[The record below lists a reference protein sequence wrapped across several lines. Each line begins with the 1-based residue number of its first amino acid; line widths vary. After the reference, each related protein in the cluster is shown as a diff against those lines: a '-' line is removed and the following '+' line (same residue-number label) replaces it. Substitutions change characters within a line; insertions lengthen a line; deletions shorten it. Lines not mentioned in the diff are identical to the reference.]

1 MTDIYKKKII
11 ITKNKKNDNN
21 GNKGIK
27 IISKN
32 FNIFSDV
39 SNNVYN
45 QREFRDKNTDIIN
58 NEIKN
63 KIILSYKIKTQQ
75 QSAGTSVNTIDIFN
89 LITKYNLKNNIKHFY
104 YYKNGSRIIF
114 TKSNASVSNDLY
126 LVDFSGVEIE
136 NKKKWYVKINNKE
149 VSSEEIKDN
158 SFIELNYNF
167 YNKYENSD
175 YYKFKFRDFI
185 DLSNILNISSRETY
199 NNDYQITYNNI
210 ELSNNFLDNSY
221 INYNKSDFE
230 TIYCLS
236 VNSVNVLT
244 KPSSTSSSTL
254 LQDICDNLLIYNKLG
269 NNTIINVD
277 YNNVPPTNLPTN
289 YRLNDI
295 SINFEIIKTP
305 NIYSKYYGK
314 ILLNSN
320 FTYLNTNVLGNNT
333 NIPGSLNL
341 SLNDNSKVYLSLGN
355 GITGLT
361 QKKIFNNIKFTTDN
375 VNLNKI
381 RKINFT
387 NPANIRSKSSNYNN
401 DYLLNDL
408 SYNDNETNIFS
419 VIKKLP
425 RDGPTGLSNKVEDI
439 SLINFFSSI
448 SNDSDISKNIFL
460 TGLKNIEVSNNNIN
474 YDFFDNSYNLSKVG
488 ISNDTIIKSNNDFRI
503 IITPSNITS
512 PNYNINYDFRYNYD
526 DEAFSTLLLTFTYN
540 DSQNSIYNMPLNFY
554 KAILSNE
561 YITLE
566 AGDFK
571 DVACIFVYH
580 DPEDSATN
588 IKYTYPNN
596 NIQVITDITIDNLSK
611 AIELLPNAKS
621 GTSNSI
627 FIPAKNGSN
636 LSKKQIQG
644 LIGFGKEGIPRLL
657 SIEPYD
663 DNSRVGRGFN
673 NQFNLNDGTLD
684 PSNLKLTNSEIVA
697 LKYNSQKHISQK
709 QTNNITNK
717 RNFADLVKSSAR
729 SRNINLNAPSS
740 CSNEPPNIPKEKYYT
755 PFRMFKTN
763 KGNYLRSGK

>member
-1 MTDIYKKKII
+1 MTDIDKKII

-27 IISKN
+27 IISRN
-32 FNIFSDV
+32 FNIFPDV

-45 QREFRDKNTDIIN
+45 QREFRDENTKIIN

-75 QSAGTSVNTIDIFN
+75 QSGGTSVNTIDFFN

-114 TKSNASVSNDLY
+114 TKSNAKVSNDLY
-126 LVDFSGVEIE
+126 LVDFSQTIIDNGEII
-136 NKKKWYVKINNKE
+136 NDWYVKINNKE
-149 VSSEEIKDN
+149 VSFEEIKDN

-167 YNKYENSD
+167 YNKYKNSD
-175 YYKFKFRDFI
+175 YYNFKFRDFI
-185 DLSNILNISSRETY
+185 DLNNILNISSRQTY
-199 NNDYQITYNNI
+199 NNAYQITYNNI

-221 INYNKSDFE
+221 INYNINDFQ

-236 VNSVNVLT
+236 DNSVNALT
-244 KPSSTSSSTL
+244 KPSSTSTL

-277 YNNVPPTNLPTN
+277 YKNILVSDVS
-289 YRLNDI
+289 LNDI

-333 NIPGSLNL
+333 NIPDFLNN
-341 SLNDNSKVYLSLGN
+341 SSKVYLSLGN

-361 QKKIFNNIKFTTDN
+361 QKKLFNNIKFTRDN
-375 VNLNKI
+375 DNLNKI
-381 RKINFT
+381 RKINF
-387 NPANIRSKSSNYNN
+387 SSSINYDNSIKDYSFN
-401 DYLLNDL
+401 YLLNDS

-448 SNDSDISKNIFL
+448 SNNDINKNIFL

-474 YDFFDNSYNLSKVG
+474 YNFFDNSYNLSNVG

-512 PNYNINYDFRYNYD
+512 PNYNIKYDFRYNYNS
-526 DEAFSTLLLTFTYN
+526 EAFSTLLLTFTYS
-540 DSQNSIYNMPLNFY
+540 DSLNRISKVPLNFY

-571 DVACIFVYH
+571 DVACIFIYH
-580 DPEDSATN
+580 DPYDEATD
-588 IKYTYPNN
+588 ISFRYPNN
-596 NIQVITDITIDNLSK
+596 NIQVIDNITIDNLSK
-611 AIELLPNAKS
+611 AIELLPNANTA
-621 GTSNSI
+621 TSNSI
-627 FIPAKNGSN
+627 FIPARNGSN

-663 DNSRVGRGFN
+663 DNFRVGRGFN

-684 PSNLKLTNSEIVA
+684 PSNLKLTNSEVVA
-697 LKYNSQKHISQK
+697 LKYNSQKHSSQK

-729 SRNINLNAPSS
+729 SRNVNLDTPIS
-740 CSNEPPNIPKEKYYT
+740 CNNEPPNIPKEKYYT

>member
-1 MTDIYKKKII
+1 MTIIDKRII
-11 ITKNKKNDNN
+11 ITKNNKNGIN
-21 GNKGIK
+21 GNNGIK

-32 FNIFSDV
+32 FNIFSKINRDSDENKYYDINEFH
-39 SNNVYN
+39 SNIN
-45 QREFRDKNTDIIN
+45 QDI
-58 NEIKN
+58 IKN
-63 KIILSYKIKTQQ
+63 KIILSYKYY
-75 QSAGTSVNTIDIFN
+75 GTSIGTDTNIRDTN

-114 TKSNASVSNDLY
+114 TKSNAEVSNDLY
-126 LVDFSGVEIE
+126 LVDFSQTNIDDKVI
-136 NKKKWYVKINNKE
+136 NNWYVKINNKE
-149 VSSEEIKDN
+149 VSSQEIRDT

-167 YNKYENSD
+167 YNKYKNSD
-175 YYKFKFRDFI
+175 YYNFKFRDFI
-185 DLSNILNISSRETY
+185 DLSNILNISSKETY

-221 INYNKSDFE
+221 INYNINDFQ

-236 VNSVNVLT
+236 DNSINILN
-244 KPSSTSSSTL
+244 PSISN
-254 LQDICDNLLIYNKLG
+254 DIYDISDNILIYNKLN
-269 NNTIINVD
+269 NNTTININYKTD
-277 YNNVPPTNLPTN
+277 NNS
-289 YRLNDI
+289 LNDI

-320 FTYLNTNVLGNNT
+320 FTYLNTNVLGNNS
-333 NIPGSLNL
+333 NIPEF
-341 SLNDNSKVYLSLGN
+341 LNDNDKVYLSLGN

-375 VNLNKI
+375 TNLNKI
-381 RKINFT
+381 KKINFT
-387 NPANIRSKSSNYNN
+387 DSSNSSNIRNRSSNYNN
-401 DYLLNDL
+401 NYLLNDS

-425 RDGPTGLSNKVEDI
+425 KDGPTGLSNKVQDI

-448 SNDSDISKNIFL
+448 SGNISKNIFL
-460 TGLKNIEVSNNNIN
+460 TGFKNIEVSNNNIN
-474 YDFFDNSYNLSKVG
+474 YDFFDTSYNSTNVG
-488 ISNDTIIKSNNDFRI
+488 ISNDTIIKSLDEFSI
-503 IITPSNITS
+503 VITPSKFTH
-512 PNYNINYDFRYNYD
+512 PTYNIKYDFRYNYNS
-526 DEAFSTLLLTFTYN
+526 EAFSTLLLTFTYS
-540 DSQNSIYNMPLNFY
+540 DYQNNISKVPLNFY
-554 KAILSNE
+554 KAILSNK

-571 DVACIFVYH
+571 DVACIFIYH
-580 DPEDSATN
+580 DPKIGGISFE
-588 IKYTYPNN
+588 YPNN
-596 NIQVITDITIDNLSK
+596 NIQVIDNITIDNLSK

-627 FIPAKNGSN
+627 FIPARNGSN

-663 DNSRVGRGFN
+663 DNSRIGRGFN

-684 PSNLKLTNSEIVA
+684 PANLKLTNSEVVA
-697 LKYNSQKHISQK
+697 LKYNSQKHSSQK

-717 RNFADLVKSSAR
+717 RNFADLVKSSSR

>member
-1 MTDIYKKKII
+1 MSDIDKKII
-11 ITKNKKNDNN
+11 ITKNNKNDNN

-32 FNIFSDV
+32 LNIFSDI
-39 SNNVYN
+39 SINSDGNKYYN
-45 QREFRDKNTDIIN
+45 IDKFNSVHHNI
-58 NEIKN
+58 IKN
-63 KIILSYKIKTQQ
+63 KIILSYKYRVQ
-75 QSAGTSVNTIDIFN
+75 GTKGDTNIRYSN

-126 LVDFSGVEIE
+126 LVDFSGVEIGD
-136 NKKKWYVKINNKE
+136 KKDWYVKINNKE
-149 VSSEEIKDN
+149 VSSNEIKDN

-167 YNKYENSD
+167 YNKYKNSD
-175 YYKFKFRDFI
+175 YYNFKFRDFI
-185 DLSNILNISSRETY
+185 DLSNILNISSRQTY
-199 NNDYQITYNNI
+199 NENYQITYKNI

-221 INYNKSDFE
+221 INYNIRDFQ

-236 VNSVNVLT
+236 DNSVNVLT

-269 NNTIINVD
+269 NNTIINLD
-277 YNNVPPTNLPTN
+277 YNNYSRNN

-333 NIPGSLNL
+333 NIPASLNL

-361 QKKIFNNIKFTTDN
+361 QKNLFNNIKFTTDDK
-375 VNLNKI
+375 NLNKI

-425 RDGPTGLSNKVEDI
+425 RDGATGLSNKVEDI
-439 SLINFFSSI
+439 ELINFFISI
-448 SNDSDISKNIFL
+448 SNTDINKNIFL

-474 YDFFDNSYNLSKVG
+474 YDFFDNSYNLSNVE
-488 ISNDTIIKSNNDFRI
+488 ISNDTIIKSKEEFRI
-503 IITPSNITS
+503 ITTPSNFIS
-512 PNYNINYDFRYNYD
+512 PNYKITYDFRYNYNS
-526 DEAFSTLLLTFTYN
+526 EAFSTLLLTFTYE
-540 DSQNSIYNMPLNFY
+540 DVPLNFY
-554 KAILSNE
+554 KAILSNK
-561 YITLE
+561 YKTLE

-571 DVACIFVYH
+571 DVACIFIYQ
-580 DPEDSATN
+580 DPESTTDVS
-588 IKYTYPNN
+588 YLYPNN

-611 AIELLPNAKS
+611 AIELLPNANTS
-621 GTSNSI
+621 TSNSI
-627 FIPAKNGSN
+627 FIPARNGSN

-644 LIGFGKEGIPRLL
+644 LIGFGKKAIPRLL

-663 DNSRVGRGFN
+663 DNFRVGRGFN
-673 NQFNLNDGTLD
+673 NQFNLNDGTLE
-684 PSNLKLTNSEIVA
+684 PSNLKLTNSEVVA
-697 LKYNSQKHISQK
+697 LKYNSQKHSSQK

-717 RNFADLVKSSAR
+717 RNFADLVKSSSR
-729 SRNINLNAPSS
+729 SRNVNLDTPIS
-740 CSNEPPNIPKEKYYT
+740 CNNEPPNIPKEKYYT

>member
-1 MTDIYKKKII
+1 MTDIDKKII

-45 QREFRDKNTDIIN
+45 QHEFRNKNTNIIN

-63 KIILSYKIKTQQ
+63 KIILSYK
-75 QSAGTSVNTIDIFN
+75 VNSQTGEETITNNIRVFN

-104 YYKNGSRIIF
+104 FYKNGNRIIF
-114 TKSNASVSNDLY
+114 TKSNAHVSNDLY
-126 LVDFSGVEIE
+126 LVDFSGVKIE
-136 NKKKWYVKINNKE
+136 DKTDWYVKINNKE
-149 VSSEEIKDN
+149 VYSDEIKDN

-185 DLSNILNISSRETY
+185 DLSNILNISSRQTY

-210 ELSNNFLDNSY
+210 DLNNDFISNSY

-236 VNSVNVLT
+236 DNSVNVLT
-244 KPSSTSSSTL
+244 KSSTTSSLTSTL

-269 NNTIINVD
+269 NNTTININ
-277 YNNVPPTNLPTN
+277 YNTNDPNN
-289 YRLNDI
+289 YSLNDI

-333 NIPGSLNL
+333 NIPNF
-341 SLNDNSKVYLSLGN
+341 LNDNSKVYLSLDN

-375 VNLNKI
+375 ENLNKI

-387 NPANIRSKSSNYNN
+387 KPANIRNKSSNYNN
-401 DYLLNDL
+401 NYLLNHL

-425 RDGPTGLSNKVEDI
+425 RDGPTGLSNKIQDI
-439 SLINFFSSI
+439 DLINFFTSI
-448 SNDSDISKNIFL
+448 SNDDINKNIFL
-460 TGLKNIEVSNNNIN
+460 TGFKNIEVSNNNIN
-474 YDFFDNSYNLSKVG
+474 YDFFDNSYNLSNVG
-488 ISNDTIIKSNNDFRI
+488 ISNDTIIKSIDEFRI
-503 IITPSNITS
+503 IITPSNFTGLS
-512 PNYNINYDFRYNYD
+512 RTTYNIEYDFRYNYNN
-526 DEAFSTLLLTFTYN
+526 EAFSTLLLTFTYN
-540 DSQNSIYNMPLNFY
+540 DSQNYISNVPLNFY

-561 YITLE
+561 YKTLE

-571 DVACIFVYH
+571 DVACIFIYH
-580 DPEDSATN
+580 DPYDEATN
-588 IKYTYPNN
+588 ISFRYPNN
-596 NIQVITDITIDNLSK
+596 NIEIIDNITIDNLSK
-611 AIELLPNAKS
+611 AIELLPNANS
-621 GTSNSI
+621 ATSNSI
-627 FIPAKNGSN
+627 FIPARNGSN

-663 DNSRVGRGFN
+663 DNSRIGRGFN

-684 PSNLKLTNSEIVA
+684 PSNLKLTNSQVVA
-697 LKYNSQKHISQK
+697 LKYNSQKHSSQK

-729 SRNINLNAPSS
+729 SRNVNLDTPIS

>member
-1 MTDIYKKKII
+1 MTNIDKKII
-11 ITKNKKNDNN
+11 ITKNNKNGNN
-21 GNKGIK
+21 GNNGIK
-27 IISKN
+27 IINKN

-45 QREFRDKNTDIIN
+45 QREFRNKTTNSIN
-58 NEIKN
+58 HEIKN
-63 KIILSYKIKTQQ
+63 KIILSYKVKEEQN
-75 QSAGTSVNTIDIFN
+75 VDNTNVTTINIFN

-104 YYKNGSRIIF
+104 YYKNGNRLIF
-114 TKSNASVSNDLY
+114 KKSNKNVKNDLY
-126 LVDFSGVEIE
+126 LLDFSG
-136 NKKKWYVKINNKE
+136 NDWYVKINNKE
-149 VSSEEIKDN
+149 QIFNTRSFFNPDN

-167 YNKYENSD
+167 YNKYKNSD
-175 YYKFKFRDFI
+175 YYNFKFRDFI
-185 DLSNILNISSRETY
+185 DLSNILNISYRETY
-199 NNDYQITYNNI
+199 NNNYQITYNNI

-221 INYNKSDFE
+221 INYNINDFQ

-236 VNSVNVLT
+236 DNSINILNPT
-244 KPSSTSSSTL
+244 NFNDTS
-254 LQDICDNLLIYNKLG
+254 DNILIYNKLN

-277 YNNVPPTNLPTN
+277 YKNILVSDVG
-289 YRLNDI
+289 LNDI

-333 NIPGSLNL
+333 DIPEF
-341 SLNDNSKVYLSLGN
+341 LNDNSKVYLSLGN

-361 QKKIFNNIKFTTDN
+361 QKKLFNNIKFTRDN
-375 VNLNKI
+375 ENLNKI
-381 RKINFT
+381 RKINF
-387 NPANIRSKSSNYNN
+387 SSSINYDNRIKDYNN
-401 DYLLNDL
+401 NYLLNDS
-408 SYNDNETNIFS
+408 SYNDDETNIFS

-425 RDGPTGLSNKVEDI
+425 KDVATGLSNKVENID
-439 SLINFFSSI
+439 LINFFTSI
-448 SNDSDISKNIFL
+448 IGNISKNIFL

-474 YDFFDNSYNLSKVG
+474 YDFFDTSYNSNNVK
-488 ISNDTIIKSNNDFRI
+488 ISNDTIIKSKDDFRI
-503 IITPSNITS
+503 VTTPLNFIS
-512 PNYNINYDFRYNYD
+512 PNYNIKYDFRYNYNK
-526 DEAFSTLLLTFTYN
+526 EAFSILLLTFTYN
-540 DSQNSIYNMPLNFY
+540 DSQNYISNVPLNFY

-571 DVACIFVYH
+571 DVACIFIYH
-580 DPEDSATN
+580 DPYDEATD
-588 IKYTYPNN
+588 ISFRYPNN
-596 NIQVITDITIDNLSK
+596 NIEIIDNITIDNLSK
-611 AIELLPNAKS
+611 AIELLPNANS
-621 GTSNSI
+621 ATSNSI
-627 FIPAKNGSN
+627 FIPARNGSN

-663 DNSRVGRGFN
+663 DNSRIGRGFN

-684 PSNLKLTNSEIVA
+684 PATLKLTNSEVVA
-697 LKYNSQKHISQK
+697 LKYNSQKHSSQK

-717 RNFADLVKSSAR
+717 RNFADLVKSSSR

-740 CSNEPPNIPKEKYYT
+740 CNNEPPNIPKEKYYT
-755 PFRMFKTN
+755 PFRLFKTN

>member
-1 MTDIYKKKII
+1 MSDIDKKII
-11 ITKNKKNDNN
+11 ITKNNKNDNN

-32 FNIFSDV
+32 LNIFSDI
-39 SNNVYN
+39 SINSDGNKYYN
-45 QREFRDKNTDIIN
+45 IN
-58 NEIKN
+58 KFNSIHHNIIKN
-63 KIILSYKIKTQQ
+63 KIILSYKYR
-75 QSAGTSVNTIDIFN
+75 VNDNNRRDINIRYSN

-126 LVDFSGVEIE
+126 LVDFSGLDIGEKE
-136 NKKKWYVKINNKE
+136 DWYVKINNKE
-149 VSSEEIKDN
+149 VSSNEIKDN

-167 YNKYENSD
+167 YNKYKNSD
-175 YYKFKFRDFI
+175 YYNFKFRDFI
-185 DLSNILNISSRETY
+185 DLSNILNISSRQTY
-199 NNDYQITYNNI
+199 NENYQITYKNI

-221 INYNKSDFE
+221 INYNIRDFQ

-236 VNSVNVLT
+236 DNSVNILN
-244 KPSSTSSSTL
+244 PL
-254 LQDICDNLLIYNKLG
+254 EFNDISDNILIYNKLG
-269 NNTIINVD
+269 NNTIINLD
-277 YNNVPPTNLPTN
+277 YNNYPRNN

-333 NIPGSLNL
+333 NIPASLNL

-361 QKKIFNNIKFTTDN
+361 QKNLFNNIKFTTDDK
-375 VNLNKI
+375 NLNKI

-439 SLINFFSSI
+439 ELINFFISI
-448 SNDSDISKNIFL
+448 SNTDINKNIFL

-474 YDFFDNSYNLSKVG
+474 YDFFDNSYNLSNVE
-488 ISNDTIIKSNNDFRI
+488 ISNDTIIKSKEEFRI
-503 IITPSNITS
+503 ITTPSNFIS
-512 PNYNINYDFRYNYD
+512 PNYKITYDFRYNYNS
-526 DEAFSTLLLTFTYN
+526 EAFSTLLLTFTYE
-540 DSQNSIYNMPLNFY
+540 DVPLNFY
-554 KAILSNE
+554 KAILSNK
-561 YITLE
+561 YKTLE

-571 DVACIFVYH
+571 DVACIFIYQ
-580 DPEDSATN
+580 DPESTTDVL
-588 IKYTYPNN
+588 YLYPNN

-611 AIELLPNAKS
+611 AIELLPNANTS
-621 GTSNSI
+621 TSNSI
-627 FIPAKNGSN
+627 FIPARNGSN

-644 LIGFGKEGIPRLL
+644 LIGFGKKAIPRLL

-663 DNSRVGRGFN
+663 DNFRVGRGFN

-684 PSNLKLTNSEIVA
+684 PSNLKLTNSEVVA
-697 LKYNSQKHISQK
+697 LKYNSQKHSSQK

-717 RNFADLVKSSAR
+717 RNFADLVKSSSR
-729 SRNINLNAPSS
+729 SRNVNLDTPIS
-740 CSNEPPNIPKEKYYT
+740 CNNEPPNIPKEKYYT

>member
-1 MTDIYKKKII
+1 MTDIDKKII
-11 ITKNKKNDNN
+11 ITKNNKNGIN
-21 GNKGIK
+21 GNNGIK
-27 IISKN
+27 IISKD
-32 FNIFSDV
+32 FNIFSKINRTSDENKYYDINEFH
-39 SNNVYN
+39 SNIN
-45 QREFRDKNTDIIN
+45 QDI
-58 NEIKN
+58 IKN
-63 KIILSYKIKTQQ
+63 KIILSYKYGVTGVPGDNNIRY
-75 QSAGTSVNTIDIFN
+75 NN

-114 TKSNASVSNDLY
+114 TKSNATISNDLY
-126 LVDFSGVEIE
+126 LVDFSGLEIRD
-136 NKKKWYVKINNKE
+136 KKDWYVKINNKE
-149 VSSEEIKDN
+149 VSSKEIKDS

-167 YNKYENSD
+167 YNKYKNSD
-175 YYKFKFRDFI
+175 YYNFKFRDFI
-185 DLSNILNISSRETY
+185 DLSNILNISSRQTY
-199 NNDYQITYNNI
+199 NNNYQITYNNI

-221 INYNKSDFE
+221 INYNINDFQ

-236 VNSVNVLT
+236 DNSINILNPT
-244 KPSSTSSSTL
+244 NFN
-254 LQDICDNLLIYNKLG
+254 DISDNILIYNKLG

-277 YNNVPPTNLPTN
+277 YNNVSPTN
-289 YRLNDI
+289 YSLNDI

-333 NIPGSLNL
+333 NIPDSLNL

-361 QKKIFNNIKFTTDN
+361 QKKLFNNIKFTTDDE
-375 VNLNKI
+375 NLNKI

-387 NPANIRSKSSNYNN
+387 KPANIRSKSSNYNN

-425 RDGPTGLSNKVEDI
+425 RDGPTGLSNKVQDI
-439 SLINFFSSI
+439 ELINFFSSI
-448 SNDSDISKNIFL
+448 SNNDINKNIFL

-474 YDFFDNSYNLSKVG
+474 YDFFDNSYNSSNVG

-503 IITPSNITS
+503 IITPSKFTH
-512 PNYNINYDFRYNYD
+512 PTYNINYDFRYNYD
-526 DEAFSTLLLTFTYN
+526 DEAFSTLLLTFTY
-540 DSQNSIYNMPLNFY
+540 DDVPLNFY

-561 YITLE
+561 YTTRE

-571 DVACIFVYH
+571 DVACIFIYH
-580 DPEDSATN
+580 DPYDLTTDISFR
-588 IKYTYPNN
+588 YPNN
-596 NIQVITDITIDNLSK
+596 NIQVITNITIDNLSK
-611 AIELLPNAKS
+611 AIELLPNANS
-621 GTSNSI
+621 ATSNSI
-627 FIPAKNGSN
+627 FIPARNGSN

-644 LIGFGKEGIPRLL
+644 LIGFGKKGIPRLL
-657 SIEPYD
+657 SIKPYD
-663 DNSRVGRGFN
+663 DNSRIGRGFN

-684 PSNLKLTNSEIVA
+684 PSNLKLTNSQVVA
-697 LKYNSQKHISQK
+697 LKYNSQKHSSQK

-729 SRNINLNAPSS
+729 SRNVNLDTPIS
-740 CSNEPPNIPKEKYYT
+740 CNNEPPNIPKEKYYT

>member
-1 MTDIYKKKII
+1 MTDIDKKII
-11 ITKNKKNDNN
+11 ITKNNKNDNNGNN

-63 KIILSYKIKTQQ
+63 KIILSYKI
-75 QSAGTSVNTIDIFN
+75 SNENSDDIKVFN

-114 TKSNASVSNDLY
+114 TKSTAHVSNDLY
-126 LVDFSGVEIE
+126 LVDFSASIIGNRVI
-136 NKKKWYVKINNKE
+136 NNWYVKINNKK
-149 VSSEEIKDN
+149 VSSNEIKNN

-167 YNKYENSD
+167 YNKYINSD
-175 YYKFKFRDFI
+175 YYNFKFRDFI
-185 DLSNILNISSRETY
+185 DLNNILNISPEQIY
-199 NNDYQITYNNI
+199 NNPYQITYNNI

-244 KPSSTSSSTL
+244 KPSSTSTF

-277 YNNVPPTNLPTN
+277 YKKISSID
-289 YRLNDI
+289 YSLNDI

-333 NIPGSLNL
+333 NIPDSLNL
-341 SLNDNSKVYLSLGN
+341 SLNDNSKVYLSLDN

-361 QKKIFNNIKFTTDN
+361 QKNLFNNIKFTTDN
-375 VNLNKI
+375 TNLNKI
-381 RKINFT
+381 SKINFT
-387 NPANIRSKSSNYNN
+387 NPANIRNKSSNYNN

-425 RDGPTGLSNKVEDI
+425 RDGPTGLSNKVQDI
-439 SLINFFSSI
+439 DLINFFTSI
-448 SNDSDISKNIFL
+448 SNNDINKNIFL

-474 YDFFDNSYNLSKVG
+474 YDFFDNSYNLSNVG
-488 ISNDTIIKSNNDFRI
+488 ISNDTIIISNNDFRI

-512 PNYNINYDFRYNYD
+512 PNYNINYDFRYNYNYNS
-526 DEAFSTLLLTFTYN
+526 EAFSTLLLTFTY
-540 DSQNSIYNMPLNFY
+540 DDVPLNFY

-580 DPEDSATN
+580 NPEKTTDAS
-588 IKYTYPNN
+588 YLYPNN
-596 NIQVITDITIDNLSK
+596 NIQVITNVTIDNLSK
-611 AIELLPNAKS
+611 AIELLPNANS
-621 GTSNSI
+621 ATSNSI

-636 LSKKQIQG
+636 ISKKQIQG
-644 LIGFGKEGIPRLL
+644 LIGFGKEAIPRLL
-657 SIEPYD
+657 SIEPYN
-663 DNSRVGRGFN
+663 DNFRIGRGFN

-684 PSNLKLTNSEIVA
+684 PSNLKLTNSQVVA
-697 LKYNSQKHISQK
+697 LKYNSQKHSSQK

-729 SRNINLNAPSS
+729 SRNVNLDTPIS
-740 CSNEPPNIPKEKYYT
+740 CNNKPPNIPKETYYT

>member
-1 MTDIYKKKII
+1 MTDIDKKII

-45 QREFRDKNTDIIN
+45 QREFRDKNTNIIN

-63 KIILSYKIKTQQ
+63 KIKNKIILSYKVNSQTGQDTITNNI
-75 QSAGTSVNTIDIFN
+75 SVFN

-114 TKSNASVSNDLY
+114 TKSNALVNNDLY
-126 LVDFSGVEIE
+126 LFDFSKTIINGGII
-136 NKKKWYVKINNKE
+136 NNWYVKINNKE

-167 YNKYENSD
+167 YNKYKNSD
-175 YYKFKFRDFI
+175 YYNFKFRDFI
-185 DLSNILNISSRETY
+185 DLSNILNISSRQTY
-199 NNDYQITYNNI
+199 NENYQITYNNI

-236 VNSVNVLT
+236 DISVIALT
-244 KPSSTSSSTL
+244 KPSSTSTS

-277 YNNVPPTNLPTN
+277 YKKFSSID
-289 YRLNDI
+289 YSLNDI

-333 NIPGSLNL
+333 NIPNF
-341 SLNDNSKVYLSLGN
+341 LNDNSKVYLSLGN

-375 VNLNKI
+375 ANLNKI
-381 RKINFT
+381 RKINF
-387 NPANIRSKSSNYNN
+387 SSSVNYDNSIKDYSFN
-401 DYLLNDL
+401 YLLNDA

-425 RDGPTGLSNKVEDI
+425 RDGPTGLSNKVQDI
-439 SLINFFSSI
+439 DLINFFTSI
-448 SNDSDISKNIFL
+448 SNNDINKNIFL

-474 YDFFDNSYNLSKVG
+474 YDFFNNNYNLTSIG

-526 DEAFSTLLLTFTYN
+526 DEAFSTLLLTFTY
-540 DSQNSIYNMPLNFY
+540 DDVPLNFY

-571 DVACIFVYH
+571 DVACIFIYH
-580 DPEDSATN
+580 NPYDLTTN
-588 IKYTYPNN
+588 SEYRYPNN

-611 AIELLPNAKS
+611 AIELLPNANS
-621 GTSNSI
+621 ATSNSI
-627 FIPAKNGSN
+627 FIPARNGSN

-657 SIEPYD
+657 SIAPYD
-663 DNSRVGRGFN
+663 DNSRIGRGFN

-740 CSNEPPNIPKEKYYT
+740 CNNKPPNIPKETYYT

>member
-1 MTDIYKKKII
+1 MTDIDKKII
-11 ITKNKKNDNN
+11 ITKNNKNGIN
-21 GNKGIK
+21 GNNGIK
-27 IISKN
+27 IISKD
-32 FNIFSDV
+32 FNIFSKINRTSDENKYYDINEFH
-39 SNNVYN
+39 SNIN
-45 QREFRDKNTDIIN
+45 QDI
-58 NEIKN
+58 IKN
-63 KIILSYKIKTQQ
+63 KIILSYKYGVTGVPGDNNIRY
-75 QSAGTSVNTIDIFN
+75 NN

-114 TKSNASVSNDLY
+114 TKSNATISNDLY
-126 LVDFSGVEIE
+126 LVDFSGLEIRD
-136 NKKKWYVKINNKE
+136 KKDWYVKINNKE
-149 VSSEEIKDN
+149 VSSKEIKDS

-167 YNKYENSD
+167 YNKYKNSD
-175 YYKFKFRDFI
+175 YYNFKFRDFI
-185 DLSNILNISSRETY
+185 DLSNILNISSRQTY
-199 NNDYQITYNNI
+199 NNNYQITYNNI

-221 INYNKSDFE
+221 INYNINDFQ

-236 VNSVNVLT
+236 DNSINILNPT
-244 KPSSTSSSTL
+244 NFN
-254 LQDICDNLLIYNKLG
+254 DISDNILIYNKLG

-277 YNNVPPTNLPTN
+277 YNNVSPTN
-289 YRLNDI
+289 YSLNDI

-333 NIPGSLNL
+333 NIPDSLNL

-361 QKKIFNNIKFTTDN
+361 QKKLFNNIKFTTDDE
-375 VNLNKI
+375 NLNKI

-387 NPANIRSKSSNYNN
+387 KPANIRSKSSNYNN

-425 RDGPTGLSNKVEDI
+425 RDGPTGLSNKVQDI
-439 SLINFFSSI
+439 ELINFFSSI
-448 SNDSDISKNIFL
+448 SNNDINKNIFL

-474 YDFFDNSYNLSKVG
+474 YDFFDNSYNSSNVG

-503 IITPSNITS
+503 IITPSKFTH
-512 PNYNINYDFRYNYD
+512 PTYNINYDFRYNYD
-526 DEAFSTLLLTFTYN
+526 DEAFSTLLLTFTY
-540 DSQNSIYNMPLNFY
+540 DDVPLNFY

-561 YITLE
+561 YTTRE

-571 DVACIFVYH
+571 DVACIFIYH
-580 DPEDSATN
+580 DPYDLTTDISFR
-588 IKYTYPNN
+588 YPNN
-596 NIQVITDITIDNLSK
+596 NIQVITNITIDNLSK
-611 AIELLPNAKS
+611 AIELLPNANS
-621 GTSNSI
+621 ATSNSI
-627 FIPAKNGSN
+627 FIPARNGSN

-644 LIGFGKEGIPRLL
+644 LIGFGKKGIPRLL

-663 DNSRVGRGFN
+663 DNSRIGRGFN

-684 PSNLKLTNSEIVA
+684 PSNLKLTNSQVVA
-697 LKYNSQKHISQK
+697 LKYNSQKHSSQK

-729 SRNINLNAPSS
+729 SRNVNLDTPIS
-740 CSNEPPNIPKEKYYT
+740 CNNEPPNIPKEKYYT

>member
-1 MTDIYKKKII
+1 MTDIDKKII
-11 ITKNKKNDNN
+11 IKKNKKNDNN

-45 QREFRDKNTDIIN
+45 QREFRDENTYIIN

-63 KIILSYKIKTQQ
+63 KIILSYKIKTEQ
-75 QSAGTSVNTIDIFN
+75 QSAGTSVNTINLFN

-126 LVDFSGVEIE
+126 LVDFSGVKIE
-136 NKKKWYVKINNKE
+136 NKTDWYVKINNKE
-149 VSSEEIKDN
+149 VSSNEIKND

-167 YNKYENSD
+167 YNKYKNSD

-185 DLSNILNISSRETY
+185 DLSNILNISSRQTY
-199 NNDYQITYNNI
+199 NENYQITYNNI

-221 INYNKSDFE
+221 INYNISDFQ

-236 VNSVNVLT
+236 DNSVNVLT

-277 YNNVPPTNLPTN
+277 YNNVPPTDPPTN
-289 YRLNDI
+289 YSLNDI
-295 SINFEIIKTP
+295 SINFEIIKKP

-333 NIPGSLNL
+333 NIPNF
-341 SLNDNSKVYLSLGN
+341 LNDNSKVYLSLGN

-375 VNLNKI
+375 ANLNKI
-381 RKINFT
+381 RKINF
-387 NPANIRSKSSNYNN
+387 SSSVNYDNSIKDYSFN
-401 DYLLNDL
+401 YLLNDL

-439 SLINFFSSI
+439 SLINFFISI

-474 YDFFDNSYNLSKVG
+474 FDFFNNNYNLTSIG
-488 ISNDTIIKSNNDFRI
+488 ISNDTIIKSKNDFRI

-540 DSQNSIYNMPLNFY
+540 DSQNSISNVPLNFY

-561 YITLE
+561 YKTLE

-571 DVACIFVYH
+571 DVACIFIYH
-580 DPEDSATN
+580 NPYDLTTN
-588 IKYTYPNN
+588 SDYRYPKN
-596 NIQVITDITIDNLSK
+596 NIQVIDNITIDNLSK
-611 AIELLPNAKS
+611 AIELLPNANTA
-621 GTSNSI
+621 TSNSI
-627 FIPAKNGSN
+627 FIPARNGSN

-663 DNSRVGRGFN
+663 DNSRIGRGFN

-684 PSNLKLTNSEIVA
+684 PSNLKLTNSQVVA
-697 LKYNSQKHISQK
+697 LKYNSQKHSSQK

-717 RNFADLVKSSAR
+717 RNFADLVKSSSR
-729 SRNINLNAPSS
+729 SRNINLNTPSS

>member
-45 QREFRDKNTDIIN
+45 QREFRNKNTNIIN

-63 KIILSYKIKTQQ
+63 KIILSYKVNSQTGEETITNNIK
-75 QSAGTSVNTIDIFN
+75 VFN

-114 TKSNASVSNDLY
+114 TKSNANVSNDLY
-126 LVDFSGVEIE
+126 LVDFSGVKIE
-136 NKKKWYVKINNKE
+136 DKTDWYVKINNKE
-149 VSSEEIKDN
+149 VSSDEIKDN

-185 DLSNILNISSRETY
+185 DLSNILNISSRQTY

-236 VNSVNVLT
+236 DNSVNVLT
-244 KPSSTSSSTL
+244 KSSSTSSLTSTL

-269 NNTIINVD
+269 NNTTININ
-277 YNNVPPTNLPTN
+277 YNTNDPNN
-289 YRLNDI
+289 YSLNDI

-333 NIPGSLNL
+333 NIPNFLNL
-341 SLNDNSKVYLSLGN
+341 SLNDNSKVYLSLDN

-361 QKKIFNNIKFTTDN
+361 QKKIFNNIKFTTDDE
-375 VNLNKI
+375 NLNKI

-387 NPANIRSKSSNYNN
+387 NPANIRNKSSNYNN

-425 RDGPTGLSNKVEDI
+425 IDGPTGLSNKIQDI
-439 SLINFFSSI
+439 SLINFFSS
-448 SNDSDISKNIFL
+448 
-460 TGLKNIEVSNNNIN
+460 E
-474 YDFFDNSYNLSKVG
+474 
-488 ISNDTIIKSNNDFRI
+488 
-503 IITPSNITS
+503 
-512 PNYNINYDFRYNYD
+512 
-526 DEAFSTLLLTFTYN
+526 TLC
-540 DSQNSIYNMPLNFY
+540 
-554 KAILSNE
+554 AR
-561 YITLE
+561 
-566 AGDFK
+566 GD
-571 DVACIFVYH
+571 
-580 DPEDSATN
+580 
-588 IKYTYPNN
+588 
-596 NIQVITDITIDNLSK
+596 
-611 AIELLPNAKS
+611 
-621 GTSNSI
+621 G
-627 FIPAKNGSN
+627 
-636 LSKKQIQG
+636 
-644 LIGFGKEGIPRLL
+644 
-657 SIEPYD
+657 
-663 DNSRVGRGFN
+663 
-673 NQFNLNDGTLD
+673 
-684 PSNLKLTNSEIVA
+684 
-697 LKYNSQKHISQK
+697 
-709 QTNNITNK
+709 
-717 RNFADLVKSSAR
+717 
-729 SRNINLNAPSS
+729 
-740 CSNEPPNIPKEKYYT
+740 
-755 PFRMFKTN
+755 
-763 KGNYLRSGK
+763 

>member
-1 MTDIYKKKII
+1 MTDIDKKII

-27 IISKN
+27 IISKK

-63 KIILSYKIKTQQ
+63 KIILSYK
-75 QSAGTSVNTIDIFN
+75 VNLQTGEETITNNIRVFN

-114 TKSNASVSNDLY
+114 TKSNANVSNDLY
-126 LVDFSGVEIE
+126 LVDFSGVKIE
-136 NKKKWYVKINNKE
+136 NKTDWYVKINNKE
-149 VSSEEIKDN
+149 VSSDEIKDN

-167 YNKYENSD
+167 YNKHKNSD

-221 INYNKSDFE
+221 INYNISDFQ

-236 VNSVNVLT
+236 DNSVNVLT
-244 KPSSTSSSTL
+244 KSSSTSSSTL
-254 LQDICDNLLIYNKLG
+254 LQDISDNILIYNKLG
-269 NNTIINVD
+269 NNTIINLD
-277 YNNVPPTNLPTN
+277 YKKISPIV
-289 YRLNDI
+289 YSLNDI

-341 SLNDNSKVYLSLGN
+341 SLNDNSKVYLSLDS

-361 QKKIFNNIKFTTDN
+361 QKKLFNNIKFTTDDE
-375 VNLNKI
+375 NLNKI

-387 NPANIRSKSSNYNN
+387 KPDNIRGRSSNYNN
-401 DYLLNDL
+401 DYLINDL

-474 YDFFDNSYNLSKVG
+474 YDFFDTSYNSSNVK

-503 IITPSNITS
+503 IITPSKFTS
-512 PNYNINYDFRYNYD
+512 PTYNINYDFRYNYD
-526 DEAFSTLLLTFTYN
+526 DEAFSTLLLTFTY
-540 DSQNSIYNMPLNFY
+540 DDVPLNFY

-561 YITLE
+561 YTTRE

-571 DVACIFVYH
+571 DVACIFIYH
-580 DPEDSATN
+580 DPKIGGISFE
-588 IKYTYPNN
+588 YPNN
-596 NIQVITDITIDNLSK
+596 NIQVIDNITIDNLSK
-611 AIELLPNAKS
+611 AIELLPNANTA
-621 GTSNSI
+621 TSNSI
-627 FIPAKNGSN
+627 FIPARNGSN

-657 SIEPYD
+657 SIVPYD

-684 PSNLKLTNSEIVA
+684 PSNLKLTNSQVVA
-697 LKYNSQKHISQK
+697 LKYNSQKHSSQK

-729 SRNINLNAPSS
+729 SRNVNLDTPIS
-740 CSNEPPNIPKEKYYT
+740 CNNEPPNIPKEKYYT

>member
-1 MTDIYKKKII
+1 MTDIDKKII
-11 ITKNKKNDNN
+11 ITKNNKNGIN
-21 GNKGIK
+21 GNNGIK

-32 FNIFSDV
+32 LNIFSDI
-39 SNNVYN
+39 SINSDGNKYYN
-45 QREFRDKNTDIIN
+45 IN
-58 NEIKN
+58 KFNSIHHNIIKN
-63 KIILSYKIKTQQ
+63 KIILSYKYKVVENIGDTNIRY
-75 QSAGTSVNTIDIFN
+75 SN

-126 LVDFSGVEIE
+126 LVDFSGLDIGEKE
-136 NKKKWYVKINNKE
+136 DWYVKINNKE
-149 VSSEEIKDN
+149 VSSNEIKDN

-167 YNKYENSD
+167 YNKYKNSD
-175 YYKFKFRDFI
+175 YYNFKFRDFI
-185 DLSNILNISSRETY
+185 DLSNILNISSRQTY
-199 NNDYQITYNNI
+199 NENYQITYKNI

-221 INYNKSDFE
+221 INYNIRDFQ

-236 VNSVNVLT
+236 DNSVNILN
-244 KPSSTSSSTL
+244 PL
-254 LQDICDNLLIYNKLG
+254 EFNDISDNILIYNKLG
-269 NNTIINVD
+269 NNTIINLD
-277 YNNVPPTNLPTN
+277 YNNYHGNN

-333 NIPGSLNL
+333 NIPASLNL

-361 QKKIFNNIKFTTDN
+361 QKKIFNNIKFTTDDK
-375 VNLNKI
+375 NLNKI
-381 RKINFT
+381 SKINFT

-425 RDGPTGLSNKVEDI
+425 KDGPTGLSNKVEDI

-448 SNDSDISKNIFL
+448 SGNISKNIFL
-460 TGLKNIEVSNNNIN
+460 TGFKNIEVSNNNIN
-474 YDFFDNSYNLSKVG
+474 YDFFDNSYNSTNVG
-488 ISNDTIIKSNNDFRI
+488 ISNDTLIKSDDKFEI
-503 IITPSNITS
+503 KLSTS
-512 PNYNINYDFRYNYD
+512 KFTYENNYNIEYDFRYNYNSN
-526 DEAFSTLLLTFTYN
+526 AFSTLLLTFTYN
-540 DSQNSIYNMPLNFY
+540 DYQNYISNVPLNFY

-561 YITLE
+561 YTTSE

-571 DVACIFVYH
+571 DVACIFIYH
-580 DPEDSATN
+580 DPEDPATN
-588 IKYTYPNN
+588 SKYKYPNN
-596 NIQVITDITIDNLSK
+596 NIQVIDNITIDNLSK
-611 AIELLPNAKS
+611 AIELLPNANTA
-621 GTSNSI
+621 TSNSI
-627 FIPAKNGSN
+627 FIPARNGSN

-644 LIGFGKEGIPRLL
+644 LIGFGKEAIPRLL

-663 DNSRVGRGFN
+663 DNFRIGRGFN

-684 PSNLKLTNSEIVA
+684 PSELKLTDEQIVA
-697 LKYNSQKHISQK
+697 LKYNSQKHSSQK
-709 QTNNITNK
+709 QTNNIINK
-717 RNFADLVKSSAR
+717 RNFADLVRSSSR
-729 SRNINLNAPSS
+729 SRNVNLDTPIS
-740 CSNEPPNIPKEKYYT
+740 CNNEPPNIPKEKYYT

>member
-1 MTDIYKKKII
+1 MTDIDKKII

-45 QREFRDKNTDIIN
+45 QREFRDENTKIIN

-63 KIILSYKIKTQQ
+63 KIILSYKTKTGQ
-75 QSAGTSVNTIDIFN
+75 QSAGTSVNTIDFFN

-126 LVDFSGVEIE
+126 LVDFSGVEIGD
-136 NKKKWYVKINNKE
+136 KKKWYVKINNKE

-185 DLSNILNISSRETY
+185 DLSNILNISSRQTY
-199 NNDYQITYNNI
+199 NENYQITYNNI

-221 INYNKSDFE
+221 INYNINDFQ

-236 VNSVNVLT
+236 DNSVNVLT
-244 KPSSTSSSTL
+244 KPSSTSTF

-269 NNTIINVD
+269 NNTTINVN
-277 YNNVPPTNLPTN
+277 YNTNLPTK

-361 QKKIFNNIKFTTDN
+361 QKKIFNNIKFTTDG

-387 NPANIRSKSSNYNN
+387 KPTNISTKSSNYNN

-425 RDGPTGLSNKVEDI
+425 KDGPTGLSNKVQDI
-439 SLINFFSSI
+439 ELINFFSSI

-474 YDFFDNSYNLSKVG
+474 YDFFDTSYNSSNVK
-488 ISNDTIIKSNNDFRI
+488 ISNDTIIKSKDEFRI

-512 PNYNINYDFRYNYD
+512 PNYNINYDFRYNYNN
-526 DEAFSTLLLTFTYN
+526 EAFSTLLLTFTY
-540 DSQNSIYNMPLNFY
+540 DDVPLNFY

-571 DVACIFVYH
+571 DVACIFIYH
-580 DPEDSATN
+580 NPYDLTTN
-588 IKYTYPNN
+588 SEYRYPNN
-596 NIQVITDITIDNLSK
+596 NIQVITNITIDNLSK
-611 AIELLPNAKS
+611 AIELLPNANTA
-621 GTSNSI
+621 TSNSI
-627 FIPAKNGSN
+627 FIPARNGSN

-663 DNSRVGRGFN
+663 DNSRIGRGFN

-717 RNFADLVKSSAR
+717 RNFADLVKSSSR
-729 SRNINLNAPSS
+729 SRNVNLDTPIS
-740 CSNEPPNIPKEKYYT
+740 CNNEPPNIPKEKYYT

>member
-32 FNIFSDV
+32 FNIFSDI

-45 QREFRDKNTDIIN
+45 LHDFRVKNTTIIN

-63 KIILSYKIKTQQ
+63 KIILSYKIKTGQ
-75 QSAGTSVNTIDIFN
+75 QSDGTTVYTIDLFN
-89 LITKYNLKNNIKHFY
+89 LITKYNLKNNIKHLY

-114 TKSNASVSNDLY
+114 TKSNASVRNDLY
-126 LVDFSGVEIE
+126 LVDFSGLD
-136 NKKKWYVKINNKE
+136 WYVKINNKE
-149 VSSEEIKDN
+149 VSSNEIKDN

-167 YNKYENSD
+167 YNKYNNSD
-175 YYKFKFRDFI
+175 YYNFKFRDFI
-185 DLSNILNISSRETY
+185 DLNNILNISPEQIY
-199 NNDYQITYNNI
+199 NNQYQIAYNNI

-236 VNSVNVLT
+236 DNSVNALT
-244 KPSSTSSSTL
+244 KPSSTLTF
-254 LQDICDNLLIYNKLG
+254 LQDICDNLLIYNKLS
-269 NNTIINVD
+269 NNTIINVN
-277 YNNVPPTNLPTN
+277 YNTNLFTK

-361 QKKIFNNIKFTTDN
+361 QKKLFNNIKFTTDGE
-375 VNLNKI
+375 NLNKI

-387 NPANIRSKSSNYNN
+387 KPDNIRSKSSNYNN

-425 RDGPTGLSNKVEDI
+425 RDGPTGLSNKIQDI
-439 SLINFFSSI
+439 ELINFFISI
-448 SNDSDISKNIFL
+448 SNNDINKNIFL

-474 YDFFDNSYNLSKVG
+474 YNFFDNSYNLSNVG
-488 ISNDTIIKSNNDFRI
+488 ISNDTIIKSIDEFRI
-503 IITPSNITS
+503 ITTPSNFIS
-512 PNYNINYDFRYNYD
+512 PNYKITYDFRYNYSS
-526 DEAFSTLLLTFTYN
+526 EAFSTLLLTITYD
-540 DSQNSIYNMPLNFY
+540 DSLNYISNVPLNFY

-571 DVACIFVYH
+571 DVACIFIYH
-580 DPEDSATN
+580 DPYDLTTDISFR
-588 IKYTYPNN
+588 YPNN
-596 NIQVITDITIDNLSK
+596 NIQVITNVTIDNLSK
-611 AIELLPNAKS
+611 AIELLPNANTA
-621 GTSNSI
+621 TSNSI

-657 SIEPYD
+657 SIAPYD
-663 DNSRVGRGFN
+663 DNSRIGRGFN
-673 NQFNLNDGTLD
+673 NQFNLNNGTLD
-684 PSNLKLTNSEIVA
+684 PVNLKLTNNEVVA
-697 LKYNSQKHISQK
+697 LKYNSQKHSSQK

-717 RNFADLVKSSAR
+717 RNFANLVKSSSR

-740 CSNEPPNIPKEKYYT
+740 CNNELLNISKETYYT

>member
-1 MTDIYKKKII
+1 MTIKNKII
-11 ITKNKKNDNN
+11 ITKNNKN
-21 GNKGIK
+21 GNNGIK

-32 FNIFSDV
+32 FNIFSKINRD
-39 SNNVYN
+39 S
-45 QREFRDKNTDIIN
+45 DKNKYYNINEFHSNINQDI
-58 NEIKN
+58 IKN
-63 KIILSYKIKTQQ
+63 KILLSYKWKTKQFI
-75 QSAGTSVNTIDIFN
+75 AADTNIRYPN

-104 YYKNGSRIIF
+104 YYKNGNRIIF
-114 TKSNASVSNDLY
+114 TKSNATINNDLY
-126 LVDFSGVEIE
+126 LVDFSGDD
-136 NKKKWYVKINNKE
+136 WYVKINNKE
-149 VSSEEIKDN
+149 VSSQEITDN

-167 YNKYENSD
+167 YNKYKNSD
-175 YYKFKFRDFI
+175 YYNFKFRDFI
-185 DLSNILNISSRETY
+185 DLSNILNISSKETY

-221 INYNKSDFE
+221 INYNISDFQ

-236 VNSVNVLT
+236 DNSVNILN
-244 KPSSTSSSTL
+244 PSFFN
-254 LQDICDNLLIYNKLG
+254 DISDNILIYNKLN

-277 YNNVPPTNLPTN
+277 YKNILVSDVG
-289 YRLNDI
+289 LNDI

-320 FTYLNTNVLGNNT
+320 FTYLNTNVLGNNS
-333 NIPGSLNL
+333 NIPEFLN
-341 SLNDNSKVYLSLGN
+341 NNKVYLSLGN

-361 QKKIFNNIKFTTDN
+361 QKKIFNNIKFTRDN
-375 VNLNKI
+375 ENLNKI

-387 NPANIRSKSSNYNN
+387 NSINYDNSIKDYN
-401 DYLLNDL
+401 FNYLLNDS

-425 RDGPTGLSNKVEDI
+425 RDVATGLSNKVQDI
-439 SLINFFSSI
+439 DLINFFSSI
-448 SNDSDISKNIFL
+448 TSDISKNIFL
-460 TGLKNIEVSNNNIN
+460 TGFKNIEVSNNNIN
-474 YDFFDNSYNLSKVG
+474 YDFFDNSYDSSNVG
-488 ISNDTIIKSNNDFRI
+488 ISNDTIIISKDEFRI
-503 IITPSNITS
+503 ATTPSNFTGLSS
-512 PNYNINYDFRYNYD
+512 PNYNITYDFRYNYNSN
-526 DEAFSTLLLTFTYN
+526 AFSTLLLTFTYS
-540 DSQNSIYNMPLNFY
+540 DSQNSISKVPLNFY

-566 AGDFK
+566 PGDFK
-571 DVACIFVYH
+571 DVACIFIYH
-580 DPEDSATN
+580 DPEDPATN
-588 IKYTYPNN
+588 SEYKYPNN
-596 NIQVITDITIDNLSK
+596 NIQVIDNITIDNLSK

-621 GTSNSI
+621 STSNSI
-627 FIPAKNGSN
+627 FIPARNGSN

-663 DNSRVGRGFN
+663 DNSRIGRGFN

-684 PSNLKLTNSEIVA
+684 PATLKLTNSEVVA
-697 LKYNSQKHISQK
+697 LKYNSQKHSSQK

-717 RNFADLVKSSAR
+717 RNFADLVKSSSR

-740 CSNEPPNIPKEKYYT
+740 CSNEPPNIVKEKYYT